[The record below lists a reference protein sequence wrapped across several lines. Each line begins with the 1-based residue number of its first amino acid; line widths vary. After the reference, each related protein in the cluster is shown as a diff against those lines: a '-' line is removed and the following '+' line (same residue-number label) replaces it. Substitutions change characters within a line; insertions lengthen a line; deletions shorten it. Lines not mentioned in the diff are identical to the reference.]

1 MKYLIRTLPP
11 FNTPLYIGI
20 KSSLSGP
27 GEFTITLASDS
38 VPNFQQAVLFR
49 DECWRGLVLEL

>member
-1 MKYLIRTLPP
+1 MKYLIRNLPP
-11 FNTPLYIGI
+11 INTPLYIGI

-49 DECWRGLVLEL
+49 DEC